1 MNYIFCLEIEE
12 STIQFAKELSI
23 KNKNNVG
30 IISPTK
36 ILTIK
41 YKKEKESVE
50 KKKNQQK
57 EKR

>member
-1 MNYIFCLEIEE
+1 MNYIHCLEIEE

-30 IISPTK
+30 IISPAK

>member
-30 IISPTK
+30 IISPAK

-41 YKKEKESVE
+41 YKKEKEKT
-50 KKKNQQK
+50 KK
-57 EKR
+57 